1 MSGTQRT
8 EEATR
13 FFEDAAAPEIDA
25 TEDASNDV
33 HLYMPDQHPL
43 LRDNAIL
50 PTRALEEFVNTV
62 RLWLDN
68 LLPGSIV
75 YGLPRVG
82 KTQAIQF
89 LMNNVKQMLGSP
101 IPVSLISCWEYTYQG
116 TTENRFF
123 TELLH
128 VLRYE
133 MPKSG
138 TAAIKR
144 RRAIDFMIERVT
156 EAKEHRYLL
165 FVDEAQWLSEAH
177 YRFLMDLHNQ
187 LKTAGVRLIVIL
199 VGQPELT
206 EIRDNFKS
214 ARKRHLLGR
223 FMTDMHRFSGIDG
236 ETDFRRLFVAL
247 DVGSEFPP
255 GSGVSFTQFFLPKA
269 FGAGWRFAEQAGRI
283 WKVLERTCS
292 DEGIPTTRELPMQ
305 PLIACI
311 RWLTQTLSHMDEERL
326 ELTDPLIQEA
336 IYRVALL
343 QIQDYASQ
351 EDLKI
356 GD

>member
-1 MSGTQRT
+1 MSESQAAV
-8 EEATR
+8 EATVLH
-13 FFEDAAAPEIDA
+13 EGAAAPDNDITKE
-25 TEDASNDV
+25 ASNDS
-33 HLYMPDQHPL
+33 HLYAPDQHPL
-43 LRDNAIL
+43 LKDNAVL

-144 RRAIDFMIERVT
+144 RQSR
-156 EAKEHRYLL
+156 
-165 FVDEAQWLSEAH
+165 
-177 YRFLMDLHNQ
+177 
-187 LKTAGVRLIVIL
+187 
-199 VGQPELT
+199 
-206 EIRDNFKS
+206 
-214 ARKRHLLGR
+214 
-223 FMTDMHRFSGIDG
+223 
-236 ETDFRRLFVAL
+236 
-247 DVGSEFPP
+247 
-255 GSGVSFTQFFLPKA
+255 
-269 FGAGWRFAEQAGRI
+269 
-283 WKVLERTCS
+283 
-292 DEGIPTTRELPMQ
+292 
-305 PLIACI
+305 
-311 RWLTQTLSHMDEERL
+311 
-326 ELTDPLIQEA
+326 
-336 IYRVALL
+336 
-343 QIQDYASQ
+343 
-351 EDLKI
+351 
-356 GD
+356 